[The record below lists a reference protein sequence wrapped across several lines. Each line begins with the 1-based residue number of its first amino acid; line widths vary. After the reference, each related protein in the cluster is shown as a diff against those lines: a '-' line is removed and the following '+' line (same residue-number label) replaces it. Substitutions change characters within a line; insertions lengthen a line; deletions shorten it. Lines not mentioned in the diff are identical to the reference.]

1 VTPGTMSDRAPAEST
16 SIENTSAASTSVPS
30 TSVERSMSS
39 NTTSGSA
46 SADSTSADSTSADSA
61 SVDNASTDSASTD
74 NSVSVAARFRAEYGA
89 HRAAEGRGHAGA
101 ELLALPYLRNGP
113 LAKQWAVR
121 ARTFDA
127 FVAHVLRP
135 LTIEMGR
142 PLAVLDLGA
151 GNGWLSRRAA
161 LDGHDALAMDVRDD
175 DVDGLGAA
183 RGYPASGE
191 DARFHL
197 AAASF
202 EALPLRARSFDVAV
216 FNASL
221 HYATDLAAVIAEA
234 ARVVRGGG
242 CIAILDSPFY
252 RSDAAGEAMV
262 AEKRAQAAQRF
273 GGRAGALLALPFVEY
288 LTAARL
294 AEASA
299 GPGLA
304 WRRRRV
310 RYPAWYEARPL
321 LARIRGQRIP
331 SRFDLWTA
339 RVP

>member
-1 VTPGTMSDRAPAEST
+1 MEST
-16 SIENTSAASTSVPS
+16 STE
-30 TSVERSMSS
+30 
-39 NTTSGSA
+39 
-46 SADSTSADSTSADSA
+46 STSAESMSANGKETEATPSA
-61 SVDNASTDSASTD
+61 
-74 NSVSVAARFRAEYGA
+74 AARFRAEYGA

-101 ELLALPYLRNGP
+101 ELLALPYLRTGP

-135 LTIEMGR
+135 LSIEKRR

-161 LDGHDALAMDVRDD
+161 LAGHAALALDVRDD
-175 DVDGLGAA
+175 SVDGLGAA
-183 RGYPASGE
+183 RGYLESGE
-191 DARFHL
+191 DAHFHRT
-197 AAASF
+197 AASF
-202 EALPLRARSFDVAV
+202 DALPLRARSFDVAV

-221 HYATDLAAVIAEA
+221 HYATDLPAVIAEA

-252 RSDAAGEAMV
+252 ASDAAGAAMV
-262 AEKRAQAAQRF
+262 AEKRAQAARRF
-273 GGRAGALLALPFVEY
+273 GGRTDALLALPFIEY
-288 LTAARL
+288 LTPARL
-294 AEASA
+294 ADASA
-299 GPGLA
+299 GLGLA

-321 LARIRGQRIP
+321 LARIRRQRIP
-331 SRFDLWTA
+331 SRFDLWSA
-339 RVP
+339 EVS

>member
-1 VTPGTMSDRAPAEST
+1 VTPSTMSDRAVPEST
-16 SIENTSAASTSVPS
+16 SAENTSVASTSVEHSSVAS
-30 TSVERSMSS
+30 TSVESSTSSNRTSS
-39 NTTSGSA
+39 NTTSE
-46 SADSTSADSTSADSA
+46 STSADSA
-61 SVDNASTDSASTD
+61 ASA
-74 NSVSVAARFRAEYGA
+74 AARFRAEYGA
-89 HRAAEGRGHAGA
+89 HRAVEGRGHAGA
-101 ELLALPYLRNGP
+101 ELLALPYLRTGP

-135 LTIEMGR
+135 LAAERGR

-161 LDGHDALAMDVRDD
+161 QDGHAALAMDVRDD
-175 DVDGLGAA
+175 HVDGLGAA
-183 RGYPASGE
+183 RGYPAAGE
-191 DARFHL
+191 DARFYL

-202 EALPLRARSFDVAV
+202 DALPLRARSFDVAV

-242 CIAILDSPFY
+242 RIAILDSPFY
-252 RSDAAGEAMV
+252 ATDAAGEAMV

-273 GGRAGALLALPFVEY
+273 GGRAGALLALPFIEY
-288 LTAARL
+288 LTPARL

-299 GPGLA
+299 GLGLA

-331 SRFDLWTA
+331 SRFDLWSA
-339 RVP
+339 EVP